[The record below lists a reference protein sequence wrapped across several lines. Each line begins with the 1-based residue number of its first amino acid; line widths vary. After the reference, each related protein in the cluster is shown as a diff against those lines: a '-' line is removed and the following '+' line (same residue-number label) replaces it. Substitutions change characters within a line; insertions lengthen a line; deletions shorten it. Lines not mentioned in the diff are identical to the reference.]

1 MEAKI
6 TIEGHELTEG
16 QSMAIRVA
24 VTSFLFQLHDP
35 KFRRDLGATAWR
47 YKQRLDEIITMINE
61 GAS

>member
-6 TIEGHELTEG
+6 TIEGHELTMG

-24 VTSFLFQLHDP
+24 VTSFLLQLQDP
-35 KFRRDLGATAWR
+35 RFRRDLGSIAWG
-47 YKQRLDEIITMINE
+47 YQQRLDEVITMINE